1 MKLIDLLVKTAKR
14 EEMPK
19 IIKSEG
25 KRYMQSGVHYY
36 SLDETKTDD
45 EGNEYSPSLTESLNM
60 FSYNNLNLDV
70 EIIEEIESLRKQNYQ
85 KVPFVGVLTVKMI
98 LMKHLEIYL
107 ESYLNKKTK

>member
-25 KRYMQSGVHYY
+25 KRYMWSGVHYY

-70 EIIEEIESLRKQNYQ
+70 EIIEEIEKPEKIEL
-85 KVPFVGVLTVKMI
+85 
-98 LMKHLEIYL
+98 L
-107 ESYLNKKTK
+107 ESAFCWSVDSKK